1 MGKFRGEY
9 NLKRIT
15 DGKFSGMSVLLMGK
29 FQHRIQIGNRVADR
43 NFSGLNKNLDK
54 VDDEKFSGL
63 KTVLKQDC

>member
-15 DGKFSGMSVLLMGK
+15 DGNISGMSVLLMGK

-43 NFSGLNKNLDK
+43 KFSGLNKNLDK